1 MIYGQSIYADE
12 DLYRLKAGLEALSG
26 RYRFEYEIV
35 NMNEIELKLKEEDD
49 VLKILSESEFKHY
62 SSLKLPKNRIQWLAG
77 RYAVK
82 SALFK
87 YKLGGKSLM
96 NLNCIDVLKGYNSAP
111 YIMQYPGIVCSI
123 SHSSPYCVGVVS
135 DKRIGIDIEKVAI
148 PEDSL
153 IRYFYSKNEKDVLK
167 NCKDKG
173 EYSIR
178 AMSFWTRKEAV
189 SKLLGLGMKMNFKE
203 LDTAEEKIQL
213 SLLPDKDIVLASIDS
228 GNYCLS
234 LAV

>member
-1 MIYGQSIYADE
+1 MSYKQLINTDK
-12 DLYRLKAGLEALSG
+12 DLYRLKEGLEALAG

-35 NMNEIELKLKEEDD
+35 NMNEIELRLQEGDD
-49 VLKILSESEFKHY
+49 LLRVLSESEYNYFMN
-62 SSLKLPKNRIQWLAG
+62 LKLQKNRIQWLAG

-96 NLNCIDVLKGYNSAP
+96 NLSCIDVLKGQNSAP
-111 YIMQYPGIVCSI
+111 YIMQYPAIVCSI
-123 SHSSPYCVGVVS
+123 SHSSPFCVGVVS
-135 DKRIGIDIEKVAI
+135 EHSIGIDIEKVII

-153 IRYFYSKNEKDVLK
+153 IRYFYSKNEKEKLM
-167 NCKDKG
+167 NCKDSK

-189 SKLLGLGMKMNFKE
+189 SKLLRLGMQMDFKE
-203 LDTAEEKIQL
+203 LDTADERIQL
-213 SLLPDKDIVLASIDS
+213 SLHDRDIILASIDS